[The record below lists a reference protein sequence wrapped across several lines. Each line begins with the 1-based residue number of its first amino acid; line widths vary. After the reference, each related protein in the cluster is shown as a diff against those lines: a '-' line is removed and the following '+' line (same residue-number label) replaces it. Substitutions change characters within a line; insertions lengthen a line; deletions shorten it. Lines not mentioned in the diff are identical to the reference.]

1 MCLVWRQRISRRPV
15 GSGIPTSTSRLNRP
29 NRRRAGSM
37 ELGRFVAAITTT
49 LERALSPS
57 IRVRSWD
64 TTRHDSADLQHT
76 FSRFGAIESISS
88 MKMIAGEF
96 FSASSNAF
104 RRLLSLSPA
113 ILLMISGPLMRKKN
127 VPVLLATA
135 RVLPAPGGP
144 NIRILRGG
152 LIRMDLNSWG

>member
-1 MCLVWRQRISRRPV
+1 M
-15 GSGIPTSTSRLNRP
+15 STSRSNQP

-49 LERALSPS
+49 LKRALSPS

-64 TTRHDSADLQHT
+64 TTRRSTSLLSANFQRT
-76 FSRFGAIESISS
+76 FLRFGAIESISS

-96 FSASSNAF
+96 FSASSNAL

-113 ILLMISGPLMRKKN
+113 ILLMISGPLMRKKKA
-127 VPVLLATA
+127 PVSLATVRA
-135 RVLPAPGGP
+135 MRVLPVP
-144 NIRILRGG
+144 NIRIPRGG
-152 LIRMDLNSWG
+152 LIPMDLNSWG